1 MPKKKYRCEETLD
14 LEDYIQQK
22 EEREK
27 LQLGSKTYDK
37 CSALE
42 SEILD
47 QQFDTDEYGYA
58 RPDKFVTPIEASLV
72 RIEEFFNQ
80 VIAPLL
86 PKTLRI
92 QLDRNGL
99 MIWDYE
105 YGIER
110 RYHLQQVDP
119 LHSEYSMHTAED
131 QFAFLVAEAE
141 AKAMKERTVIRRGE
155 WYQLPD
161 QVFDRYTMHFEKG
174 GVVPCGLQSGEDNIP
189 YYNDGTPAIV
199 GLGEYIW
206 SRPAICALAPN
217 YELEHG
223 VKILHHIHETLR
235 LKAGRDEAYGRTYG
249 R

>member
-1 MPKKKYRCEETLD
+1 
-14 LEDYIQQK
+14 
-22 EEREK
+22 
-27 LQLGSKTYDK
+27 
-37 CSALE
+37 
-42 SEILD
+42 
-47 QQFDTDEYGYA
+47 
-58 RPDKFVTPIEASLV
+58 
-72 RIEEFFNQ
+72 
-80 VIAPLL
+80 
-86 PKTLRI
+86 
-92 QLDRNGL
+92 
-99 MIWDYE
+99 
-105 YGIER
+105 
-110 RYHLQQVDP
+110 
-119 LHSEYSMHTAED
+119 
-131 QFAFLVAEAE
+131 VAEAE
-141 AKAMKERTVIRRGE
+141 AKAIKERTVIRRGE